1 MPLWYNVVNL
11 KLERYK
17 MGNVEQFIDQLIT
30 DKGVSGLTDEVR
42 AELRTDLTQRLVDQ
56 IDRSVI
62 NALPEDKAIELSE
75 KLDDD
80 NFGDEQIN
88 EFISNSGVDIQRISL
103 ETMVKFRELY
113 LGAGN

>member
-1 MPLWYNVVNL
+1 
-11 KLERYK
+11 

-42 AELRTDLTQRLVDQ
+42 AELRKDLLQRLADQ
-56 IDRSVI
+56 IDRAVI

-75 KLDDD
+75 KIDDES
-80 NFGDEQIN
+80 FGDDQIN

>member
-1 MPLWYNVVNL
+1 
-11 KLERYK
+11 

-42 AELRTDLTQRLVDQ
+42 TELRADLTQRLVDQ
-56 IDRSVI
+56 IDRAVI

-80 NFGDEQIN
+80 NFGDDQVN
-88 EFISNSGVDIQRISL
+88 DFIRDSGVDVQKISL
-103 ETMVKFRELY
+103 ETMLRFRELY

>member
-1 MPLWYNVVNL
+1 
-11 KLERYK
+11 

-42 AELRTDLTQRLVDQ
+42 AELRKDLMQRLADQ
-56 IDRSVI
+56 IDRAVI

-75 KLDDD
+75 RLDDE
-80 NFGDEQIN
+80 NFGDDQVN
-88 EFISNSGVDIQRISL
+88 DFIRDSGVDIQRISL